1 MSVQRDTSK
10 SHGKSERNSGGWN
23 ETERVAKRKNVLS
36 ALSPR
41 ECGWQPDRR
50 QQRAQITASTK
61 EAARTCREVS
71 GRAAALLTA
80 ADWPPGQSRATSCSP
95 IYHRPTCTTLHH
107 AHGDI
112 ITFSISLLK
121 TSPVKSKNDMKSN
134 NSGAMATTTTQA
146 KGHFPA
152 KIGLASTQSISHQ
165 QVYCD
170 VCIHSR
176 GG

>member
-1 MSVQRDTSK
+1 M
-10 SHGKSERNSGGWN
+10 
-23 ETERVAKRKNVLS
+23 AKRKNVLS

-41 ECGWQPDRR
+41 ECGRQPDQR

-61 EAARTCREVS
+61 EAARTCREEL

-80 ADWPPGQSRATSCSP
+80 ADWPPGQSRATSCGP

-112 ITFSISLLK
+112 ITFSISLLE

-134 NSGAMATTTTQA
+134 NSRAVATTTTQA
-146 KGHFPA
+146 KGHF
-152 KIGLASTQSISHQ
+152 ASENWS
-165 QVYCD
+165 
-170 VCIHSR
+170 CIHTIYQSST
-176 GG
+176 GLLGCLHSQQGWLKA

>member
-1 MSVQRDTSK
+1 MPVQRDTSK

-134 NSGAMATTTTQA
+134 NSG
-146 KGHFPA
+146 GHGDNNNTSKRSF
-152 KIGLASTQSISHQ
+152 SSENWS
-165 QVYCD
+165 
-170 VCIHSR
+170 CIHTIYQSSTGLLR
-176 GG
+176 CLHSQ